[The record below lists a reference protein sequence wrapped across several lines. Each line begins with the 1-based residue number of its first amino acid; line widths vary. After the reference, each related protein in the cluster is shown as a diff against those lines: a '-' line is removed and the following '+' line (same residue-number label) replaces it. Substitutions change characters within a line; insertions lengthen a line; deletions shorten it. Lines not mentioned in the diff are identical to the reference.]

1 MLVVAADRVVY
12 QGVHH
17 VGLLVEDLERSMAF
31 YQGVLGLELNKGRP
45 DNKLPYAG
53 AWLWIGRWHCPS
65 GQVPTSILAAHPAP
79 VHDIG

>member
-1 MLVVAADRVVY
+1 
-12 QGVHH
+12 
-17 VGLLVEDLERSMAF
+17 MAF

-79 VHDIG
+79 VHEIG